1 MERTRVRARPLTAA
15 CVLFVCVL
23 VSQNLGI
30 VTAQTETLLVDSGV
44 PPGLLS
50 GGTGLVIFGSQFLAQ
65 QFTLPSDAVI
75 TAVEPY
81 VGRNRAL
88 ASPVV
93 VAQITTS
100 IGPATMP
107 AAVLAQFTFTPAAVN
122 PNADFHTM
130 TTSLPLAAGTYF
142 LILSSSA
149 PIGDHAYW
157 LIGAPND
164 IGPRFIAFFT
174 DPAFPPRSD
183 FVQIQGSHG
192 LRIRGFV
199 RPRLVSVGIDIKP
212 GSHPNSIDPRSGGV
226 ITVALLSS
234 PDFDATA
241 QVDEGS
247 LTFGRTGDEHSLA
260 FCNASPEDVNIDGLR
275 DLVCHFSTRLTG
287 FVSGDTSSC
296 Q

>member
-93 VAQITTS
+93 S
-100 IGPATMP
+100 RR
-107 AAVLAQFTFTPAAVN
+107 
-122 PNADFHTM
+122 
-130 TTSLPLAAGTYF
+130 S
-142 LILSSSA
+142 
-149 PIGDHAYW
+149 
-157 LIGAPND
+157 
-164 IGPRFIAFFT
+164 
-174 DPAFPPRSD
+174 PPRSA
-183 FVQIQGSHG
+183 
-192 LRIRGFV
+192 
-199 RPRLVSVGIDIKP
+199 RPRCRRLC
-212 GSHPNSIDPRSGGV
+212 
-226 ITVALLSS
+226 LLSS
-234 PDFDATA
+234 R
-241 QVDEGS
+241 S
-247 LTFGRTGDEHSLA
+247 LQ
-260 FCNASPEDVNIDGLR
+260 PP
-275 DLVCHFSTRLTG
+275 
-287 FVSGDTSSC
+287 
-296 Q
+296 